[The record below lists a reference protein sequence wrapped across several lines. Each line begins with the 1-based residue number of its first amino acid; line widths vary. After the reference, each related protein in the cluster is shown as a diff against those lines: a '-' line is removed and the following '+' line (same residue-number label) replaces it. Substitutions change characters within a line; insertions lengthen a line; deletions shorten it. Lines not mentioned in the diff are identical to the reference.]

1 MMLQAGMTSHQL
13 RNAIYE
19 QMSSLRSGS
28 LTFWGNWFGGRF
40 DNIHRIVGADSM
52 DDTAVIYFDHAES
65 LVIKEPEGWSLDG
78 GHLLVREAELV
89 RFQWFYYGRLPSRG
103 TLQFQEYRRVDG
115 RLAFNTDFPTGRS
128 PELQET
134 SPAVQLHSVP

>member
-19 QMSSLRSGS
+19 QMSSLQSGS

-40 DNIHRIVGADSM
+40 DNIHRIVGADSL
-52 DDTAVIYFDHAES
+52 DDTAVIYFDHGES
-65 LVIKEPEGWSLDG
+65 LIIKGPEDWSLER
-78 GHLLVREAELV
+78 GHLLVHEAECV
-89 RFQWFYYGRLPSRG
+89 RFQWFYYGRLPSRE
-103 TLQFQEYRRVDG
+103 TLHFEEYRRVDG
-115 RLAFNTDFPTGRS
+115 HLTYLTDYPVGRS
-128 PELQET
+128 PALQET